1 MTTKDEL
8 RARFLKA
15 YANLPEPEM
24 EQVVIIID
32 DKPISW
38 NKANKEISDKTPL
51 GDKILEKMKLLGI
64 L

>member
-24 EQVVIIID
+24 EQVIIIID

-38 NKANKEISDKTPL
+38 NKANKEVSDKTHL
-51 GDKILEKMKLLGI
+51 GDKIVEKMKLLGI

>member
-1 MTTKDEL
+1 MTAKDEL

-38 NKANKEISDKTPL
+38 SKANKEVSDKTPL